1 MKFLVGLIVGL
12 IAGIGLSLYWDGFF
26 GGWDDPIYT
35 VASIKSHEP
44 QAGDNSETTLM
55 IFINGQSGHVKELV
69 CLFPPDVILG
79 GGPNPSIAERILG
92 EPEPAWTGV
101 QSVRVLDKADS
112 STFGADRFYCDR
124 IS

>member
-1 MKFLVGLIVGL
+1 MKFLLGLILGL
-12 IAGIGLSLYWDGFF
+12 IAGIGLSLYWNGFF
-26 GGWDDPIYT
+26 GGPDYQVYS
-35 VASIKSHEP
+35 VASIISHEP
-44 QAGDNSETTLM
+44 KAGDNSETTLM

-69 CLFPPDVILG
+69 CLFPPDVFLD
-79 GGPNPSIAERILG
+79 GGPNPSIAEHILG

-101 QSVRVLDKADS
+101 GSVRVLDKADS

>member
-1 MKFLVGLIVGL
+1 
-12 IAGIGLSLYWDGFF
+12 
-26 GGWDDPIYT
+26 
-35 VASIKSHEP
+35 
-44 QAGDNSETTLM
+44 M

-69 CLFPPDVILG
+69 CLFPPDIVLD

-101 QSVRVLDKADS
+101 GSVRVLDKAES
-112 STFGADRFYCDR
+112 SAFSADRFYCDR